1 MLLHH
6 LRDKFFDFRLE
17 LDLSGRLGQRGKS
30 ASHEQHP
37 GKQKVARHD
46 PATGWSMSTR
56 IPPLPDLTLPLV
68 PSRSP
73 AAGVAL
79 PVFDTRAP
87 ITISLKRDNF
97 ISGVIADESSKENL

>member
-6 LRDKFFDFRLE
+6 LGDEFLDFRLE
-17 LDLSGRLGQRGKS
+17 LGLSRRLGQRRKS
-30 ASHEQHP
+30 PSHEQQA
-37 GKQKVARHD
+37 GEQKPARHD
-46 PATGWSMSTR
+46 AGTGWSMSTR
-56 IPPLPDLTLPLV
+56 IPSLLALTLPLV

-87 ITISLKRDNF
+87 ITTSLKRDNF
-97 ISGVIADESSKENL
+97 TSGVIADESSKENL